1 MFGSSNL
8 NEIDEKVKAWI
19 AGEEKEIPPPTLP
32 YEKKLV
38 AFIDILGVT
47 DKVKEGGDDAAQVV
61 TIMKQIRT
69 YVETECNSLVKAEK
83 LSSLQIGDGFF
94 IVCDTDCINEICR
107 ILSVVQWQV
116 LIDSQMLLRGVLTAG
131 KVAVGEDGKYFIG
144 PAVIEALE
152 LERRNAI
159 FPRIIYENK
168 QIEKY
173 INKEDMNFEYII
185 EDQDKIKYLDF
196 IRYNIDSEQLTA
208 EKLEQLLTE
217 KEVNKTLKEAYER
230 KICKD
235 KAVAQKYGWLISKLA
250 IHGIKII

>member
-1 MFGSSNL
+1 LSK
-8 NEIDEKVKAWI
+8 IDEKIEAWI
-19 AGEEKEIPPPTLP
+19 AGPEEKEIPPPALP

-47 DKVKEGGDDAAQVV
+47 DKVKEGGDDAAQIVN
-61 TIMKQIRT
+61 IMKQIRT
-69 YVETECNSLVKAEK
+69 YVETECNPLVKAEK

-94 IVCDTDCINEICR
+94 IISDTDCINEICR

-131 KVAVGEDGKYFIG
+131 KVAVGEDDKYFIG

-173 INKEDMNFEYII
+173 INKEEMNFEYII

-196 IRYNIDSEQLTA
+196 IQYNIDSEQLTA

-217 KEVNKTLKEAYER
+217 KEVNKALKEAYER
-230 KICKD
+230 KIYKD
-235 KAVAQKYGWLISKLA
+235 KAAAQKYGWLISKLA
-250 IHGIKII
+250 IHSIKII

>member
-1 MFGSSNL
+1 LSEI
-8 NEIDEKVKAWI
+8 NEKIQAWI
-19 AGEEKEIPPPTLP
+19 AGPEEKEIPPPALP

-38 AFIDILGVT
+38 AFIDILGMK
-47 DKVKEGGDDAAQVV
+47 DKVEESGDDAAQIITV
-61 TIMKQIRT
+61 MKHIRT

-94 IVCDTDCINEICR
+94 MVADTDCINEICR

-131 KVAVGEDGKYFIG
+131 KVAIGEDDKYFIG
-144 PAVIEALE
+144 PAIIQALK

-173 INKEDMNFEYII
+173 ISKGDMNFEYII

-196 IRYNIDSEQLTA
+196 IQYNIASGKLTA
-208 EKLEQLLTE
+208 EKLERLLTE

-250 IHGIKII
+250 VHDIKII

>member
-1 MFGSSNL
+1 MS
-8 NEIDEKVKAWI
+8 EIDEKTRAWI
-19 AGEEKEIPPPTLP
+19 AGPEEKEIPPPGLP
-32 YEKKLV
+32 YEEKLV

-94 IVCDTDCINEICR
+94 IVSDTDCINEICK
-107 ILSVVQWQV
+107 ILSMVQWQI

-131 KVAVGEDGKYFIG
+131 KVAVGDDDKYFIG

-168 QIEKY
+168 KIEKY
-173 INKEDMNFEYII
+173 IDQEDVNFQYII

-196 IRYNIDSEQLTA
+196 IRYNIENEQLTV

-217 KEVNKTLKEAYER
+217 RQVSKTLKEAYER

-235 KAVAQKYGWLISKLA
+235 KSAAQKYGWLISKLA
-250 IHGIKII
+250 IHGIKIV